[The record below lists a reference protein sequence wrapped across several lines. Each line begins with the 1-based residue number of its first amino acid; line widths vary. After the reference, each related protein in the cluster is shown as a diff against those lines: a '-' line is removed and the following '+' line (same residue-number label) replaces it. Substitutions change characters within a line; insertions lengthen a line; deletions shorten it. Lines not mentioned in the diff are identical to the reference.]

1 MKKRVMSAISKLTL
15 GILLFVGTATTEVQA
30 ANNNPGEKNI
40 EVKYIGASEDAVIF
54 NISVDNPSGSK
65 FSVIILDED
74 GNQLFQEIYTD
85 KKFDKRFKLQKPD
98 KHKLTFVVRNFKS
111 ADVKQTFEI
120 STKYVEDVVVTKL

>member
-1 MKKRVMSAISKLTL
+1 MSAISKLTL